1 MILNDT
7 FYTFSLNLLVFGFYL
22 YLAERYNCILVI
34 FRIENSKA
42 FDFEI
47 GICEKKICGCKDF
60 SMFRLLLKQ
69 TLIICSGKVIFSL
82 GR

>member
-22 YLAERYNCILVI
+22 YLAERYSCILVI

-47 GICEKKICGCKDF
+47 GICEKKNMWVEGFLNVQIAFKTDTHY
-60 SMFRLLLKQ
+60 L
-69 TLIICSGKVIFSL
+69 
-82 GR
+82 

>member
-22 YLAERYNCILVI
+22 YLAGRYNCILVI

-47 GICEKKICGCKDF
+47 GICEKKNNHGGWGVEGFLNVQIAFKTDTHY
-60 SMFRLLLKQ
+60 L
-69 TLIICSGKVIFSL
+69 
-82 GR
+82 